1 MEDVEVVQM
10 EVDEQFTE
18 AENKI
23 NELKLNVKMLVAM
36 WDWVGWDLQWIR
48 DVVVDQQDMITNLHE
63 LVDLLREQVLALQ
76 HGAGNPI
83 VIKDFSRTDSESEDS
98 RDDDDVIMYYPAP
111 EGLLVPIE
119 DESTAVSST
128 W

>member
-10 EVDEQFTE
+10 EVDERFTE

-23 NELKLNVKMLVAM
+23 NELKLNVKRLVAM

-63 LVDLLREQVLALQ
+63 LVVLLREQVLALQ

-83 VIKDFSRTDSESEDS
+83 VIKDFGGTDSESEDS
-98 RDDDDVIMYYPAP
+98 RDDDDVIIYYPAP
-111 EGLLVPIE
+111 EGLLVPIK

>member
-1 MEDVEVVQM
+1 MEDVEVIQM
-10 EVDEQFTE
+10 EVDERFTE

-63 LVDLLREQVLALQ
+63 LVDLLREQVLAL
-76 HGAGNPI
+76 
-83 VIKDFSRTDSESEDS
+83 
-98 RDDDDVIMYYPAP
+98 
-111 EGLLVPIE
+111 
-119 DESTAVSST
+119 
-128 W
+128 

>member
-1 MEDVEVVQM
+1 M
-10 EVDEQFTE
+10 
-18 AENKI
+18 
-23 NELKLNVKMLVAM
+23 
-36 WDWVGWDLQWIR
+36 GWDLQWIR
-48 DVVVDQQDMITNLHE
+48 DVAVDQQDMITNLHE

-98 RDDDDVIMYYPAP
+98 RDDDDVIMYYLAP

>member
-10 EVDEQFTE
+10 EVDERFTE

-63 LVDLLREQVLALQ
+63 LVDLLREQVLAL
-76 HGAGNPI
+76 
-83 VIKDFSRTDSESEDS
+83 
-98 RDDDDVIMYYPAP
+98 
-111 EGLLVPIE
+111 
-119 DESTAVSST
+119 
-128 W
+128 

>member
-1 MEDVEVVQM
+1 MEDVEVIQM
-10 EVDEQFTE
+10 EVDERFTE

-23 NELKLNVKMLVAM
+23 NKLKLNVKMLVAM

-48 DVVVDQQDMITNLHE
+48 DVVVDQQDMITNLYE

-83 VIKDFSRTDSESEDS
+83 VIKDFSGTDSESEDS